1 MNYYDFQGFGIY
13 AQTGT
18 ASTLK
23 ERDYKDATDLIE
35 RERERGFYGYSS
47 TAAYTA

>member
-23 ERDYKDATDLIE
+23 ERDHKDATDLI
-35 RERERGFYGYSS
+35 ERERGFYGYSS